1 MAIPVIVPGLRGSGP
16 LHWQTWF
23 EKKLPRARRVDQAD
37 WDTPDL
43 LLWSGAVA
51 STIAGLDAPVVL
63 IGHSF
68 GALAAVVGGAVRFE
82 RVRAAFLVAPAD
94 PVKFGEVHL
103 LPSTPLPF
111 PSTVVASSNDP
122 WVRQEVAREWAR
134 IWQSRFVSVGPQGH
148 INAES
153 GHGPWPIGL
162 ALLNDLLESA
172 PEDEF
177 PPVLQRETSRGE
189 ANRAAAF
196 AA

>member
-1 MAIPVIVPGLRGSGP
+1 MLMAIPLIVPGLRGSGP
-16 LHWQTWF
+16 GHWQTWF
-23 EKKLPRARRVDQAD
+23 EWQLRGARRVEQAD

-43 LLWSGAVA
+43 LRWSGTVA
-51 STIAGLDAPVVL
+51 RTIAGLDEAVVL
-63 IGHSF
+63 IAHSF
-68 GALAAVVGGAVRFE
+68 GALAAVVGGVARFE
-82 RVRAAFLVAPAD
+82 HVRAALLVAPAD

-134 IWQSRFVSVGPQGH
+134 VWQSRFVSIGSQGH
-148 INAES
+148 INTES
-153 GHGPWPIGL
+153 GHGPWPGGL
-162 ALLNDLLESA
+162 ALLNELLEAA

-177 PPVLQRETSRGE
+177 PPVPRRGRECV
-189 ANRAAAF
+189 AAF